1 MRRLGEIYRS
11 HDKAAF
17 ASLGTV
23 LAGFKLRG
31 KLGQKL
37 VGEPQA
43 TYGKLNGR
51 FRICVVGVGWCW
63 DLFSGSNNCSVECDE
78 LGMIGSFIF
87 PSATPARG
95 VYQMVLVLFSRFEKS
110 QPPSIAECLTS
121 RLIYEFEQA
130 PQG

>member
-31 KLGQKL
+31 KLALKP
-37 VGEPQA
+37 VGVPQA
-43 TYGKLNGR
+43 TNGQVNGR

-63 DLFSGSNNCSVECDE
+63 DLFSGGYNCRLSV
-78 LGMIGSFIF
+78 
-87 PSATPARG
+87 
-95 VYQMVLVLFSRFEKS
+95 VKWV
-110 QPPSIAECLTS
+110 
-121 RLIYEFEQA
+121 
-130 PQG
+130 